1 MIHNTESL
9 VYDEADWIREGT
21 DLAALGYPADRGWL
35 NTFLENLL
43 NTISRTVT
51 RVSARHHLYNVLVL
65 QPCQHDAATF
75 PPMIIQSP
83 ISSFQ
88 RFPQTSSEVLCLISV
103 NRRSSAPMS
112 RKSRPEMKP
121 FTWSLWTASTTS
133 SAPSS
138 LYWQQFYYL
147 SLFSCYSNC
156 NQLINQKLS
165 GRVLTRSLL
174 YSSSR
179 YFSPPPAR
187 FLHRL
192 KGRKFSLQRQ
202 HTPQYSWSFSAT
214 HQIYI

>member
-21 DLAALGYPADRGWL
+21 DLAALGYAADRGWL

-51 RVSARHHLYNVLVL
+51 KVSARHHLYSVLVL
-65 QPCQHDAATF
+65 QPSQHDAATC
-75 PPMIIQSP
+75 PSTIIQSP

-88 RFPQTSSEVLCLISV
+88 RIPQTSSEVLCLISV

-112 RKSRPEMKP
+112 RKLRPEMKP

-138 LYWQQFYYL
+138 LYWQQFYCL
-147 SLFSCYSNC
+147 SLFLCYSNC
-156 NQLINQKLS
+156 NQPINQKSS
-165 GRVLTRSLL
+165 GRVLTRSLS
-174 YSSSR
+174 YSSLR
-179 YFSPPPAR
+179 CYSPPLAQ
-187 FLHRL
+187 FSHRL
-192 KGRKFSLQRQ
+192 KGRKFSLQQQ
-202 HTPQYSWSFSAT
+202 HTLQYSWFFSAT
-214 HQIYI
+214 HQTYI